1 MSQGRSVPEQGQSG
15 RKGPQKE
22 QVSDLRRHL
31 GAVCLQFG
39 IMKVTDFAEK
49 GVIPHY
55 ASITPLSTWND
66 YGARTEAPQ

>member
-49 GVIPHY
+49 GRFS
-55 ASITPLSTWND
+55 AS
-66 YGARTEAPQ
+66 G